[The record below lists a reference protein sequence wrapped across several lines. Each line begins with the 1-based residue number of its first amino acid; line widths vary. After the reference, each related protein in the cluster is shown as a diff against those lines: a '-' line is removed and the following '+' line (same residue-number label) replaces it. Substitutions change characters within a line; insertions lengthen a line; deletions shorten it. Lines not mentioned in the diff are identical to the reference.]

1 MSEVRIDFMVIQV
14 RELLKKSREGVHQ
27 VSESWVRVHDAWLKI
42 GTLKKET
49 KNIKDEGS
57 DTGAAGFSC
66 FIHHCNE

>member
-1 MSEVRIDFMVIQV
+1 MVIQV
-14 RELLKKSREGVHQ
+14 RELLKKSQEGVRQ
-27 VSESWVRVHDAWLKI
+27 VSGSCVRVQDAWLRI

-66 FIHHCNE
+66 FIRHCNE